1 MSLIFLICSQVF
13 GLALGLIKSLV
24 LPIFLSIEDFA
35 FWQIYLLYTGYIA
48 VFSFGFN
55 DGLLV
60 RYGKYDF
67 NKLPLNLVGR
77 SIKYF
82 MFLIIALT
90 SFIILISLLIPY
102 NDKTLL
108 FIFITLNIPLV
119 VLNGIF
125 LFLLQSTNQ
134 IKKYSVYSVIDKF
147 IMIITIFVF
156 IYLDIKNI
164 YVIIMVDMISR
175 FIQIILMYIEFHK
188 LFKSEEDNQSTR
200 KIISEI
206 QKNISR
212 GSYILITNLIGML
225 LFGYGLFVIERFMSL
240 KDYSLFSLGI
250 STTNILLLF
259 INAVSIVVFPY
270 LSRLENNQV
279 FSKVTQINF
288 LTTHF
293 SIFICNIYIII
304 VFILENYLEKY
315 SDLLI
320 FLPFI
325 FLSVVLQIKF
335 NIILY
340 PTIKLLN
347 KEKIIFKINLRLLI
361 LSIIF
366 TSLSVVYYHSLLYA
380 AITMYIVLYLRN
392 YVLGKLISKDT
403 KDTKDIKKVKYLELL
418 SHIIFITIVLFFE
431 NKFYLYTIYSI
442 FILII
447 DAKKIALRGK
457 FI

>member
-90 SFIILISLLIPY
+90 SFIIVISLLIPY

-147 IMIITIFVF
+147 IMIITIFIF

-164 YVIIMVDMISR
+164 YVIIIVDMASR
-175 FIQIILMYIEFHK
+175 LVQILLMYIEFRK
-188 LFKSEEDNQSTR
+188 LFKPEEDNESTG

-206 QKNISR
+206 KENISR

-288 LTTHF
+288 LTIHF

-340 PTIKLLN
+340 PTTKLLER
-347 KEKIIFKINLRLLI
+347 EKNIFKINLKLLI

-366 TSLSVVYYHSLLYA
+366 TSLSIIYYHSLLYA

-392 YVLGKLISKDT
+392 YVLGKLISIDT
-403 KDTKDIKKVKYLELL
+403 KDTKKVKYLEFL